1 MDGLELHNTWETG
14 CYCGGIEKV
23 ESMSL
28 EEVFVHLGILS
39 QDI

>member
-1 MDGLELHNTWETG
+1 V
-14 CYCGGIEKV
+14 IEKV

-28 EEVFVHLGILS
+28 EEVFLHVGILS